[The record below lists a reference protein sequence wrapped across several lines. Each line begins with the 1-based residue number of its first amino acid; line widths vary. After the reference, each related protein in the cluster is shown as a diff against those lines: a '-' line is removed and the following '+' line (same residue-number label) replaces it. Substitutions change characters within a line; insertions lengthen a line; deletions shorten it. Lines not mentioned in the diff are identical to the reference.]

1 MTELVRFRTNA
12 EIVAAARERT
22 ARRGRTLTPEQI
34 LEARDAARAA
44 GLDIEVLSS
53 LRRKTLRGEIPA
65 SDAREALDT
74 LALLEVERHPLHGLL
89 SRIWQMRSEIS
100 AYDAGYVALAE
111 ALDLPLL
118 TLDRKLARTAERY
131 CDVIVP

>member
-1 MTELVRFRTNA
+1 MVSAVVFDPS
-12 EIVAAARERT
+12 AAV
-22 ARRGRTLTPEQI
+22 
-34 LEARDAARAA
+34 DASLGEGTWPVPDVLHAHA

-89 SRIWQMRSEIS
+89 SRIWQMRSDIS